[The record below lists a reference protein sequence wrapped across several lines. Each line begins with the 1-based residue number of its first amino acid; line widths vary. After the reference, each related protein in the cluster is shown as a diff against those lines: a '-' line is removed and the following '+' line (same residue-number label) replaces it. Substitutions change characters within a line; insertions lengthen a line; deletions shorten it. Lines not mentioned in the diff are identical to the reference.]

1 MGELSRRR
9 GSPSC
14 TQRTAREKPTWALTS
29 RAILGRSRI
38 AWSLRCLTCLSPRSG
53 LSNMQSMPRV
63 PFLGLTRSS
72 WQSAPEVQS
81 PETPVEEWTRM
92 MTRSNVLRT
101 FTLLSCICENFE
113 YVFVDRAK
121 YVFERCSIN
130 AIECFDEAWLIHNLE

>member
-1 MGELSRRR
+1 MGGLSRRR

-14 TQRTAREKPTWALTS
+14 TQRTAREKPTWALTL
-29 RAILGRSRI
+29 RATLGRSRI
-38 AWSLRCLTCLSPRSG
+38 VWSLRCLTCLSPRSG
-53 LSNMQSMPRV
+53 LSNMLSMPLV
-63 PFLGLTRSS
+63 PSLGLTRSS
-72 WQSAPEVQS
+72 WLSVPEVQS

-92 MTRSNVLRT
+92 MTKPSCSE
-101 FTLLSCICENFE
+101 LLHSFVCICENFE